1 MRQKKSAQLRVWGE
15 LGTWAKKVEGLFCML
30 SVYLQLGR
38 KRIRPNYEW
47 RVNLQP
53 KQKVET
59 RKKMLGPVASR
70 GWTCNYDR
78 KSRY

>member
-47 RVNLQP
+47 RMNLQL

-59 RKKMLGPVASR
+59 RKKDQLRVEVGLVTM
-70 GWTCNYDR
+70 TK
-78 KSRY
+78 KSHD